1 MRVIVKIETKNPKGV
16 EVYLREILNQISKN
30 KHFSITRYEI
40 ELSES
45 R

>member
-1 MRVIVKIETKNPKGV
+1 MKVIIKIETNNPKSV

-40 ELSES
+40 EFSES

>member
-1 MRVIVKIETKNPKGV
+1 LRVIIRIETRNPKGV

-40 ELSES
+40 EVSES